1 MPTRSIEPSVE
12 DHPEPVTLSTYGH
25 LAINLGLG
33 TAATLAAVLGAEWAL
48 HMIKNHQHES
58 TRWEHGNF
66 IREKELEQEN
76 EKAVREQEALEVLLK
91 MAESHA
97 RTFSSDDFDGKFR
110 SYKIP
115 KEIHESLESIFRGG
129 AYGTPGISSWK
140 DLKENLKPLLDF
152 E

>member
-1 MPTRSIEPSVE
+1 MPTRSVEPFVE
-12 DHPEPVTLSTYGH
+12 HHPDPVTLSSYGH

-48 HMIKNHQHES
+48 HMIKNHQHENTS
-58 TRWEHGNF
+58 WEQDNF
-66 IREKELEQEN
+66 IREKELEWES
-76 EKAVREQEALEVLLK
+76 EKAAREQEALEVLVK
-91 MAESHA
+91 MAENHA
-97 RTFSSDDFDGKFR
+97 RTFSLDDFEGKFE

-115 KEIHESLESIFRGG
+115 KEIHETLESIFREG
-129 AYGTPGISSWK
+129 AYGTPGIRSWK